1 MRTSEILFASARN
14 VTAILRNE
22 RGALNK
28 LTMFFLS
35 LRLAM
40 KMLILCVVPGI
51 RIKSERFHG
60 YTVRFHDYETF
71 WGLFNEIFIHKEYA
85 FETSNKTP
93 LIIDCGSN
101 FGLSVLFF
109 KKYYPGSKIIAFEP
123 HAETFEL
130 LKDNVERNGL
140 AEDVT
145 LINAALNNSEGESVF
160 YSDLDKTTTTGM
172 SLTTRL
178 HEKGKRI
185 KEETVA
191 SVLLSEYINGEV
203 DLLKMDIEGTET
215 AALRELADRSKIGS
229 VKEMVIE
236 YHYDKGNPENDLA
249 GLLALL
255 KGEGFRYIIH
265 AAQKPPYHLYRN
277 KPYSLI
283 VYAYR

>member
-1 MRTSEILFASARN
+1 MKTSEILFASARN

-28 LTMFFLS
+28 LRMLFLS

-40 KMLILCVVPGI
+40 KMFMLRVAPGL
-51 RIKSERFHG
+51 RITSERFLG
-60 YTVRFHDYETF
+60 YKVSFPDYEAF

-101 FGLSVLFF
+101 FGMAVLFF
-109 KKYYPGSKIIAFEP
+109 KKYYPGSKITAFEP
-123 HAETFEL
+123 HAETFAL

-140 AEDVT
+140 AEDVA
-145 LINAALNNSEGESVF
+145 LINAALNNLAGAAVF

-185 KEETVA
+185 REETVA

-215 AALRELADRSKIGS
+215 AALRELAERSKLGP

-255 KGEGFRYIIH
+255 KGEGFRYVIH
-265 AAQKPPYHLYRN
+265 ATQKPPYHLYRN